1 MGQAAVSA
9 FAEADG
15 AGVGD
20 DVRRLLLSAYWVHR
34 ANIGDP
40 EIVRRLIPGAILRGN
55 STSDPLRRF
64 GYAVS
69 SRRGP
74 ITTDA
79 HERIRHWQNER
90 TKLGVRGDLILVE
103 NGRISIGLDA
113 LDRMAG
119 LMKEL
124 DAPVHLNL
132 PDPGRYPPQTMHP
145 PLGWASQVGGTWRF
159 SDMGSNAG
167 EGRR

>member
-1 MGQAAVSA
+1 MSA

-20 DVRRLLLSAYWVHR
+20 DVRRLLFSAYWIHR

-40 EIVRRLIPGAILRGN
+40 EVVRRLIPGAILRGH

-69 SRRGP
+69 PSRGP
-74 ITTDA
+74 ITTGA
-79 HERIRHWQNER
+79 HQRIRDWQR
-90 TKLGVRGDLILVE
+90 QRAKLGARGGLILVE

-113 LDRMAG
+113 LDRLAG

-124 DAPVHLNL
+124 DAPIHVNL
-132 PDPGRYPPQTMHP
+132 PDPRRYPTQTMHP

-159 SDMGSNAG
+159 SDMGSTAGNAG
-167 EGRR
+167 

>member
-1 MGQAAVSA
+1 
-9 FAEADG
+9 
-15 AGVGD
+15 
-20 DVRRLLLSAYWVHR
+20 VRRLLFSAYWVNR

-40 EIVRRLIPGAILRGN
+40 EVVRRLIPGAILRGH

-69 SRRGP
+69 PSRGP
-74 ITTDA
+74 ITTGA
-79 HERIRHWQNER
+79 HERIRDWQRER
-90 TKLGVRGDLILVE
+90 AELDVCGGLVLVE
-103 NGRISIGLDA
+103 DGRICVGLDA

-167 EGRR
+167 NAG